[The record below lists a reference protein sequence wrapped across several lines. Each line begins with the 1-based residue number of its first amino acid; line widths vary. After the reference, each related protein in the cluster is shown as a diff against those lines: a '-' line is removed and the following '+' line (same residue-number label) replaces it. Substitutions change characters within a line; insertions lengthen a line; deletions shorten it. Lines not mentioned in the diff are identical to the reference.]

1 MAALLAIIGA
11 SIAIA
16 NGKKDGRLHELEG
29 EMENAAASEEGG
41 GGRGDGGVGV
51 GVVAADRPGP
61 ARFGRSAGWRGRT
74 YAEALAFCGSR
85 PGGGHMV
92 CPYDALCPNGPGTEP
107 AGGYAVGGGGDGD
120 HDDGGD
126 DGEDA
131 DGDGLADFSRWM
143 PTLDGPNSWVQ
154 VR

>member
-1 MAALLAIIGA
+1 
-11 SIAIA
+11 
-16 NGKKDGRLHELEG
+16 
-29 EMENAAASEEGG
+29 
-41 GGRGDGGVGV
+41 
-51 GVVAADRPGP
+51 
-61 ARFGRSAGWRGRT
+61 
-74 YAEALAFCGSR
+74 
-85 PGGGHMV
+85 MV
-92 CPYDALCPNGPGTEP
+92 CPYDALCPDGPGTEP